1 MPASLRTAQLVWAAL
16 LVALAGYLAALAA
29 LVRTP
34 ATATTPDVAA
44 LRMMLYA
51 LAVPCV
57 GAIFFFRRQLL
68 DAARPRHRPVLTT
81 YVLCWALAES
91 VALYGL
97 VLGILARSFGDA
109 GPFFV
114 LAGALLL
121 WLRPRPDQFDA

>member
-16 LVALAGYLAALAA
+16 LAALAGYLVTLAL
-29 LVRTP
+29 LLRTP

-51 LAVPCV
+51 LVVPCV
-57 GAIFFFRRQLL
+57 GLIFFFRRQLL
-68 DAARPRHRPVLTT
+68 DVARPRHRPALAT

-97 VLGILARSFGDA
+97 VLGILARGFGEA
-109 GPFFV
+109 EPFFIV
-114 LAGALLL
+114 AGGLLL
-121 WLRPRPDQFDA
+121 WLRPRAEQFDA